1 MGLKSKIE
9 EDFHLALKEK
19 KDIEVSTLRLLKA
32 AILNR
37 EKEKKFKEK
46 KDCPLSEEEIIELI
60 FSEIKKRK
68 EAIVGFEKGKRVDLL
83 EKEKKEIEIL
93 QKYLPQQLSDNEIKE
108 LAQTIIQQVEAEGI
122 KDLGRVMKELM
133 PKVKG
138 KADGGVVNQIVK
150 TLLSKRADI

>member
-1 MGLKSKIE
+1 MGLKVKIE
-9 EDFHLALKEK
+9 EDFRFALKEK

-37 EKEKKFKEK
+37 EKEKNLKKK
-46 KDCPLSEEEIIELI
+46 KDCTLSEEEITELI

-68 EAIVGFEKGKRVDLL
+68 EAIVGFEKGKRADLL

-93 QKYLPQQLSDNEIKE
+93 QRYLPQQLSENEIKE
-108 LAQTIIQQVEAEGI
+108 LAQAIIQRLEAEGI

-133 PKVKG
+133 SKLKG
-138 KADGGVVNQIVK
+138 KADGALVNQIVK
-150 TLLSKRADI
+150 TLLSKRIDT